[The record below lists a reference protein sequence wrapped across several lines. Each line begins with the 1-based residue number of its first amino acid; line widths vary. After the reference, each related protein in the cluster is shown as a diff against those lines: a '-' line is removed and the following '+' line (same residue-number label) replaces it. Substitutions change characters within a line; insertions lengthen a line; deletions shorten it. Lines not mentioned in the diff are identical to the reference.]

1 MSKFHEQIS
10 ANSAYKHVAALASFG
25 PRHAATE
32 NERKAIDYIKSVM
45 DTFTNLDF
53 VLEKTDPIV
62 KWKEKECRLRIV
74 SPIEREITC
83 HSILGT
89 GSTPEEGITAE
100 LEFCG
105 RGFRED
111 YEAKDVSG
119 KIIIHDPPRART
131 LDNSCAPGM
140 PQRDIAYICSL
151 GIEALIEY
159 CRIPG
164 KWLSAPLLA
173 GREGLDMPCISISYD
188 DAMYL
193 KELLQEWYAMPDG
206 ILAQDRIPVK
216 LWLKSITERTEG
228 HSYNTITTSKGTDLA
243 EEKVILLAHHD
254 NAYGPGA
261 VDNAAS
267 VAVVMEVAKAL
278 NSMPGSHKRTIE
290 LVTVSGEEYGQAG
303 SSDYIN
309 RRAAEAGNIKGV
321 IVLDLIGGGDQY
333 YYIEKSL
340 FNGDVVYNSK
350 KINGMLEKTAEEL
363 GLNIIPTQLE
373 FASDDA
379 PFILHGIETSYI
391 CRCISKSWPWL
402 HTDWDTVDVVDPN
415 ALKVVSEICLNTLLK
430 LANE

>member
-1 MSKFHEQIS
+1 MSKYHEHIS
-10 ANSAYKHVAALASFG
+10 ANSAYKHVSKIAECG
-25 PRHAATE
+25 PRHAATP
-32 NERKAIDYIKSVM
+32 NEHKAIEYIKSVL
-45 DTFTNLDF
+45 DGFDNLES

-62 KWKEKECRLRIV
+62 DWREKEARLRII

-89 GSTPEEGITAE
+89 GSTTEEGITTE
-100 LEFCG
+100 LDFCD
-105 RGFRED
+105 RGFRKD
-111 YEAKDVSG
+111 YEGKDVTG
-119 KIIIHDPPRART
+119 KIIMHDPPRART

-140 PQRDIAYICSL
+140 PQRDIEHLSSL
-151 GIEALIEY
+151 GISALIEY

-173 GREGLDMPCISISYD
+173 GRDGLDLPCISISYE
-188 DAMYL
+188 DALYL
-193 KELLQEWYAMPDG
+193 KELLMQWYAMPDG
-206 ILAQDRIPVK
+206 ILAQERIPVK
-216 LWLKSITERTEG
+216 LWLKSITETKKG
-228 HSYNTITTSKGTDLA
+228 HSYNTVTTAKGTELP

-267 VAVVMEVAKAL
+267 VAVVLEVAKAL
-278 NSMPGSHKRTIE
+278 NEMSGCNKRTIE

-303 SSDYIN
+303 SSDYVK
-309 RRAAEAGNIKGV
+309 RRLNEAGNIKGC

-340 FNGDVVYNSK
+340 YNGDVIYNSK
-350 KINGMLEKTAEEL
+350 KINTLLEETCEEL

-379 PFILHGIETSYI
+379 PFIEQGIETSYI

-402 HTDWDTVDVVDPN
+402 HTEMDTVDVVDPN
-415 ALKVVSEICLNTLLK
+415 ALKVVSEMCINTLLK
-430 LANE
+430 MANE